1 MKEEVIKEF
10 ERLHSSYYQKSL
22 PSKEEPKPYKMR
34 NGDVYNNE
42 NEALDAYGC
51 GMLTRKQYEKICD
64 YFRKKDNDKDISF
77 NKEMADVLFDMTLS
91 MKEGGEATPESLLL
105 SYLIKLLDIH
115 YINSDGLKIAV
126 RSNGQENYFNVDSS
140 ISELIINKIPKRP

>member
-1 MKEEVIKEF
+1 MKEEVIKEL
-10 ERLHSSYYQKSL
+10 ERLHSSYYQKSF
-22 PSKEEPKPYKMR
+22 PSKEESKPYKLR

-42 NEALDAYGC
+42 DEALDAYGC
-51 GMLTRKQYEKICD
+51 GILTRKQYEKICD
-64 YFRKKDNDKDISF
+64 YFRKKDNDEDLAFNRDMARVLYDIAFS
-77 NKEMADVLFDMTLS
+77 L
-91 MKEGGEATPESLLL
+91 KEGGDTTPESLLL

>member
-10 ERLHSSYYQKSL
+10 ERLHSSYYQKSF
-22 PSKEEPKPYKMR
+22 PSKEESKPYKLR

-42 NEALDAYGC
+42 DEALDAYGC
-51 GMLTRKQYEKICD
+51 GILSRKQYEKICD

-77 NKEMADVLFDMTLS
+77 NKEMADVLFDITLS
-91 MKEGGEATPESLLL
+91 MKEGGGTTPESLLL

-126 RSNGQENYFNVDSS
+126 RSNGEENYFTVDSS